1 MPSVRQRKFARASIL
16 LHDVGHQ
23 AKVAFDE
30 DVSGIFVSGGG
41 KGQVVPL
48 LLGGE
53 GPGKAAGG
61 KLQRAQQGAE
71 QQPNR
76 AEHISTSTAT
86 LCAPARPFSAGYQRP
101 HSNCGGING
110 CLP

>member
-1 MPSVRQRKFARASIL
+1 MPFVRHRKFPRALSLI
-16 LHDVGHQ
+16 HKVGHQ
-23 AKVAFDE
+23 AQVAFDE
-30 DVSGIFVSGGG
+30 DIPGLQVSGGG
-41 KGQVVPL
+41 QGQVVPL

-76 AEHISTSTAT
+76 AEHTSTSSAT
-86 LCAPARPFSAGYQRP
+86 LCAPARPFSAFLCPEAEGSAPRSP
-101 HSNCGGING
+101 
-110 CLP
+110 